1 MMGPQEEKDV
11 QANDYDYKIID
22 MKPEMFNLQSD
33 DNGSQ
38 YNGVVYDSGHDTIST
53 NAKVNDFDAVTIRAF
68 LH

>member
-1 MMGPQEEKDV
+1 
-11 QANDYDYKIID
+11 

-68 LH
+68 QH